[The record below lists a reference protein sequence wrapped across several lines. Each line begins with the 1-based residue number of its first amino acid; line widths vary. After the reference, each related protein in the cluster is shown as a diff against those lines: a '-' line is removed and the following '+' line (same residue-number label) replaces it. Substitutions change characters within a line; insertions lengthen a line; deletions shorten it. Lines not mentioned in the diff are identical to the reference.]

1 MSRECVAREN
11 WPSYGGGCPCRRC
24 RERTLDRL
32 ADRSLSVALA
42 HAQNR
47 AEAAESGRFGDELTI
62 DKDISVIWSR
72 RANLATWLA
81 APTRPGDTPPN
92 RSGQW
97 LYKFFLVG
105 ATQPL
110 YIGRV
115 TGRKLTTRI
124 SEHLRKRTPIRG
136 LTFANVGQVIT
147 RNKADLRNKVPG
159 AKTSSQMIDEILSSL
174 PHNQFEISFAEVKRL
189 GRGGRPTRA
198 FAADA
203 ALAEKHFHRKNAAR
217 INTRDDPRFEAA
229 NLAGVPGDDPAL
241 ARLVR
246 RVAAALA
253 ARGSGRSERRM

>member
-1 MSRECVAREN
+1 MMPRECVAREN

-72 RANLATWLA
+72 RANLASWRS
-81 APTRPGDTPPN
+81 PTRPGSKPPN
-92 RSGQW
+92 QPGQW

-105 ATQPL
+105 ARQPL

-124 SEHLRKRTPIRG
+124 GEHLRKRAPIPG
-136 LTFANVGQVIT
+136 LTLANVGQHIT
-147 RNKADLRNKVPG
+147 RNKADLRNKVPA
-159 AKTSSQMIDEILSSL
+159 AKTSSQMIDKILSSL
-174 PHNQFEISFAEVKRL
+174 PHNRFEISFAEVKRL
-189 GRGGRPTRA
+189 GRGGSPTRA
-198 FAADA
+198 FGADT
-203 ALAEKHFHRKNAAR
+203 ALAEKHFHRRNAAR

-229 NLAGVPGDDPAL
+229 NWGDLPGDDPVL

-246 RVAAALA
+246 RVAAGLA
-253 ARGSGRSERRM
+253 APGSGRSDRRM